1 MGLELAAEHLSN
13 LTYVA
18 GHLNA
23 NGADI
28 VREVASASKAFDS
41 GDYRT
46 FGREI
51 GQAGRKILLSKSN
64 VPNLPEF
71 SPSLHQLVNM
81 SAGITQGFFGR
92 GFSIDITSDK
102 KIVTMTV
109 EETSGWDLDDD
120 TDGPTQSKPDDEG
133 KMLKL
138 HVDMHKCVKRNREF
152 FSSAVFG
159 VLYFF
164 AEQDVSD
171 EEADDAIFKIPLFLA
186 S

>member
-64 VPNLPEF
+64 IPNLPEF

-81 SAGITQGFFGR
+81 SAGIAQGFFGR

-102 KIVTMTV
+102 KIVTMSV
-109 EETSGWDLDDD
+109 DETSGWDLDEDNDD
-120 TDGPTQSKPDDEG
+120 SIEHKPENEG
-133 KMLKL
+133 HMLKL
-138 HVDMHKCVKRNREF
+138 HVDMHRCVKRNRHFF

-164 AEQDVSD
+164 AQQDVSE
-171 EEADDAIFKIPLFLA
+171 EEADDMFFQI
-186 S
+186 